1 MIRAAIIV
9 FLVAALATAMLAI
22 TGEPGHANVVW
33 LGWRADMTAAA
44 FVLITLFL
52 ALSAMVAWRLLLW
65 AAEAPRRAARAR
77 AAEYHIVN
85 VATDDCAEPDRTGT
99 AMGAV
104 QGGMFGAAM
113 AVGLIACFFCDACG
127 SLAVELDRI
136 AAPRAAV
143 AS

>member
-1 MIRAAIIV
+1 MGRMLIPASDDIDQPRPAV
-9 FLVAALATAMLAI
+9 RVRQGATAGIVTAKRPRDVLHAAQLPRCGAI
-22 TGEPGHANVVW
+22 A
-33 LGWRADMTAAA
+33 
-44 FVLITLFL
+44 
-52 ALSAMVAWRLLLW
+52 
-65 AAEAPRRAARAR
+65 RAARAR